1 VVLPVATQFPPIE
14 KQLERSQERMTQD
27 KSGRWFFKVGGICGI
42 LYPILD
48 LSFFALYPLAA
59 GGAILAGKGQEA
71 YMARLAELGERP
83 LVLSLEWAHT
93 LLPLLLLPFALALY
107 RLLSR
112 GGQRNLA
119 LLALISLLLSL
130 ALTLPSNAMN
140 ATLNHDLGR
149 SYLEATTEAERA
161 AIFAA
166 FRALGAWHGGLNQMA
181 SVLYLAF
188 VGLGS
193 AGLLLSRTHRVR
205 GWLGIGGAIFAL
217 LKLTPV
223 WPGMTNFL
231 WSGVAYTVWPIA
243 VGIGLLRQPLPIE
256 GAEV

>member
-1 VVLPVATQFPPIE
+1 
-14 KQLERSQERMTQD
+14 MTQNRN
-27 KSGRWFFKVGGICGI
+27 GRWLFIVGGMCGI

-59 GGAILAGKGQEA
+59 GGAMLSGRGVQV

-83 LVLSLEWAHT
+83 LVLALEWVHT
-93 LLPLLLLPFALALY
+93 LLPLLLLPFALALC

-112 GGQRNLA
+112 GRHRYLG
-119 LLALISLLLSL
+119 LLALVSLLLSL
-130 ALTLPSNAMN
+130 GLTLPSNAMN

-149 SYLEATTEAERA
+149 SYVEATTEAEQA

-188 VGLGS
+188 VGISS
-193 AGLLLSRTHRVR
+193 AGLVVSRTYRVR
-205 GWLGIGGAIFAL
+205 GWLGIGGALFAL
-217 LKLTPV
+217 IKLTPV

-243 VGIGLLRQPLPIE
+243 VGMGLLRE
-256 GAEV
+256 RSEAEAAAV